1 MANPV
6 KRSKRAKPNL
16 SALIRQGAQIAAT
29 YDTKQEVPLYRGIPT
44 LEALGPILSKEEV
57 ISRLA
62 STPVYDEQE
71 RLLKP
76 EALLHV
82 VQAALLNWFR
92 PLAMHID
99 LQQRLD
105 RVIRGS
111 LPYRN
116 PLTVGYHRKCF
127 EHIDQFHDYIKR
139 PASAPY
145 QRTTALGFHFTA
157 PSGAGKTTSIERI
170 LMELYPQRI
179 LHTEYNGK
187 PFHFDQLVWL
197 HLDCPGNGSLRSLL
211 IQFLQAVDAIIGKT
225 KLTSGDEVGYYELY
239 GGDRATVDSLI
250 AAVATVAANHCLS
263 VLVIDEIQHLLH
275 ADGDGANKVLNY
287 LVTLVNTIGLPVIL
301 VGTPRARHVLSK
313 QAKQIRRG
321 TGQGELEW
329 HRLDRASLSYSLMTE
344 GMWTYQYTLKPVA
357 LTDRIKDVLFEE
369 TQGIPDYIIKA
380 YMMAQWRSITTGKPL
395 SVAMIR
401 SVAKD
406 GFASARP
413 ILRALRHNNFAGLK
427 NLDDVRPPNLDPILQ
442 AAEQAMNEELATA
455 AGLKAMQA
463 GKDADKETSATTA
476 AEPTP
481 PQECQTPQQH
491 TADPAA
497 ATQATA
503 DRDPPSNPPTLREL
517 HQQAEASGTDFY
529 DLLRK
534 NNVVNRP
541 MESGPSP
548 M

>member
-1 MANPV
+1 MDKTA
-6 KRSKRAKPNL
+6 KRSRRAKPNF
-16 SALIRQGAQIAAT
+16 SALIRQGAQIAAS
-29 YDTKQEVPLYRGIPT
+29 YDAKQEVPLYQGSPI

-62 STPVYDEQE
+62 STPSYDEQE
-71 RLLKP
+71 RSLRPEVLLHMVQG
-76 EALLHV
+76 ALLD
-82 VQAALLNWFR
+82 WFR

-127 EHIDQFHDYIKR
+127 EHIDQFHDYVRR

-157 PSGAGKTTSIERI
+157 PSGVGKTTSIERI

-179 LHTEYNGK
+179 IHTEYNGK

-197 HLDCPGNGSLRSLL
+197 HLDCPGDGSLRSLL
-211 IQFLQAVDAIIGKT
+211 IQFLRAVDTIIGKT
-225 KLTSGDEVGYYELY
+225 KLTSGEEVGYYELY

-263 VLVIDEIQHLLH
+263 VLIIDEIQHLLH
-275 ADGDGANKVLNY
+275 ADGDGADKVLNY

-301 VGTPRARHVLSK
+301 VGTPRARRVFST

-329 HRLDRASLSYSLMTE
+329 HRLNRASLSYSLMTE
-344 GMWTYQYTLKPVA
+344 GMWTYQYTLKPIA
-357 LTDRIKDVLFEE
+357 LTDRMKDVLFDE
-369 TQGIPDYIIKA
+369 TQGIPDYMIKA

-395 SVAMIR
+395 SVAMLR

-406 GFASARP
+406 GFATARP
-413 ILRALRHNNFAGLK
+413 ILRALRHNNLAGLK
-427 NLDDVRPPNLDPILQ
+427 NLEDVLPPDLDLILQ
-442 AAEQAMNEELATA
+442 AAEQAVNEELAA
-455 AGLKAMQA
+455 AAVLKNMQA
-463 GKDADKETSATTA
+463 NKHADKETCSTA
-476 AEPTP
+476 ATETTP
-481 PQECQTPQQH
+481 PQECQTPQQDTVH
-491 TADPAA
+491 PAA
-497 ATQATA
+497 ATEATA
-503 DRDPPSNPPTLREL
+503 HRDLPSEQPTLREL

-529 DLLRK
+529 DLLMK